1 MEEAEAL
8 STKMG
13 IMVKGGL
20 FKCFGSP
27 QYIKN
32 KYSLGFEIQIKN
44 KIPSLK
50 RLQLMAKEELRDN
63 FIDNENVNIKDTFAI
78 LRQKGLI
85 TQLLED
91 QILEDLTEQQIYYF
105 SPAYIFMEKLAMY
118 RAQMGVMRQLAK
130 DYGPVHVV
138 EHFGAYMRLKI
149 PSNWSTI
156 GQMFG
161 VMEQLKTTFSLDQYS
176 VS

>member
-50 RLQLMAKEELRDN
+50 RLQLMAKEELTDN
-63 FIDNENVNIKDTFAI
+63 FIDHENINIKDTFAI

-85 TQLLED
+85 T
-91 QILEDLTEQQIYYF
+91 
-105 SPAYIFMEKLAMY
+105 
-118 RAQMGVMRQLAK
+118 
-130 DYGPVHVV
+130 
-138 EHFGAYMRLKI
+138 
-149 PSNWSTI
+149 
-156 GQMFG
+156 
-161 VMEQLKTTFSLDQYS
+161 
-176 VS
+176 